1 MVFTFCSCRSKI
13 PFSEVKIRLCF
24 YIRKVVKLLEKKVKK
39 NVISKSAI
47 SKKKMLVTPGKEK
60 WEEDIR
66 HRFKVK
72 MKASF

>member
-1 MVFTFCSCRSKI
+1 M
-13 PFSEVKIRLCF
+13 E
-24 YIRKVVKLLEKKVKK
+24 EKVKK
-39 NVISKSAI
+39 KKVISKKSAI

-66 HRFKVK
+66 HRFKVE